1 MISWKYSFEKISK
14 ELELAN
20 KKKEALDNLFGTGK
34 ISQSTYDNLNTSLTN
49 AIVEIEARQKE
60 LAGKMTEK
68 INQLEEQIGT
78 LELFLAS
85 TEIEYAAG
93 EIDEELHQRES
104 NALTIGLES
113 ARQQL
118 NVIKEAMIDFFPKEA
133 ELVSPST
140 PAEPME
146 EAGEETVEIPTEPQ
160 IESPVEATE
169 EVELVSEEVTSE
181 QPMEAPVTEETEA
194 LPETPAEEI
203 QVTEETETLSE
214 MPAEEVPVTE
224 ETPTEEE
231 SFSETNEEPIEEVI
245 TTEVAEASEEIESAE
260 ASEIEENETVEE
272 EASIEESS
280 TFQSEEE
287 TTTEY

>member
-1 MISWKYSFEKISK
+1 LISWKYSFEKVSR
-14 ELELAN
+14 ELELAK
-20 KKKEALDNLFGTGK
+20 KKKEALDNLFGAGK

-49 AIVEIEARQKE
+49 AIVEIEAREKE

-68 INQLEEQIGT
+68 INQLEGQIET

-104 NALTIGLES
+104 NALTIGLEA

-118 NVIKEAMIDFFPKEA
+118 NVIKEAMTDFFPKET

-140 PAEPME
+140 AAEPME

-181 QPMEAPVTEETEA
+181 QPMEAPVTEEAET
-194 LPETPAEEI
+194 LPETSAEEI
-203 QVTEETETLSE
+203 QVTEETT
-214 MPAEEVPVTE
+214 
-224 ETPTEEE
+224 TEEE

-245 TTEVAEASEEIESAE
+245 TTEVAEGSEEIESAE
-260 ASEIEENETVEE
+260 ASEIEENETAEE

>member
-1 MISWKYSFEKISK
+1 MISWKYSFEKVSK
-14 ELELAN
+14 ELELA
-20 KKKEALDNLFGTGK
+20 KKKKQALDNLFSAGK
-34 ISQSTYDNLNTSLTN
+34 ISQPTYENLNTSLTN
-49 AIVEIEARQKE
+49 AIADIEAQQKE

-78 LELFLAS
+78 LEIFLAS
-85 TEIEYAAG
+85 TEIEYATG

-133 ELVSPST
+133 ELVSPPT

-146 EAGEETVEIPTEPQ
+146 EAGEETVGIPTEPQ

-169 EVELVSEEVTSE
+169 EVEPVSEEVTSE
-181 QPMEAPVTEETEA
+181 QPMDVEVTEEVET
-194 LPETPAEEI
+194 LPETPVEEM
-203 QVTEETETLSE
+203 QVTEETETLPETLVEE
-214 MPAEEVPVTE
+214 M
-224 ETPTEEE
+224 PTEEE
-231 SFSETNEEPIEEVI
+231 SLSETNDEPIEEVI
-245 TTEVAEASEEIESAE
+245 TTETAEASEEIESAE
-260 ASEIEENETVEE
+260 ASDIEENETAEE

-280 TFQSEEE
+280 TFQSEEG